1 MNNKKLSIDER
12 LVNLLQPNWILLLHV
27 IMSILC
33 VYCYVDKT
41 PTNGEVFFGV
51 NWFYFYGWMTATNIA
66 LAILAYIKRG
76 MDKEKRMKGNQSLEN
91 SL

>member
-41 PTNGEVFFGV
+41 PTNGEVF
-51 NWFYFYGWMTATNIA
+51 
-66 LAILAYIKRG
+66 
-76 MDKEKRMKGNQSLEN
+76 LE
-91 SL
+91 LTGFIFTGG